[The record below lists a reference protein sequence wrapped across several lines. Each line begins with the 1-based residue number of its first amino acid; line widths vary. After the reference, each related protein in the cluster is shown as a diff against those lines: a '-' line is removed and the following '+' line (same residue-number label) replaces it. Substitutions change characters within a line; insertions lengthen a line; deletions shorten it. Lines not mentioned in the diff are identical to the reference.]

1 MNNIIAILKKQ
12 WKDTLKNKTILIQF
26 AMFPIFTL
34 IMNQTIKI
42 DGMPENFFVNL
53 FAAMYIGMA
62 PLTSMAAII
71 AEEKETNTLRVL
83 MMSNVRP
90 HEYLLGIGS
99 YVWFACMIGT
109 FIICVAG
116 NYKLQAGI
124 IFMCIM
130 AVGILASLLVG
141 AAIGTWSQTQMMAT
155 SVTVP
160 VMIIFSFMPMLSLFN
175 TTIAKIAKFT
185 YSEQISLMIG
195 QINSL
200 QIKAEN
206 ICIILINM
214 LIAAALFTIA
224 YKKCGLVAIHGH

>member
-116 NYKLQAGI
+116 NYKLQASI